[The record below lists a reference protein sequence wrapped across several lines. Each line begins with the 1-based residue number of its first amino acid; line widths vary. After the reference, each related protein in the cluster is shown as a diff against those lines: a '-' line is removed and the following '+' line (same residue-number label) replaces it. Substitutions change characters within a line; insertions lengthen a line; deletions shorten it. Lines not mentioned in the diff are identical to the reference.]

1 MALYFTFNKR
11 NKKNKET
18 FEYLYHFT
26 NFTTLLLHYY
36 FTMQKKVGKVNF
48 TFLTLLLY
56 LSLPL
61 LKINKDKLYFILF
74 YFILHYWNFTLLL

>member
-26 NFTTLLLHYY
+26 NFTTLLYY
-36 FTMQKKVGKVNF
+36 HFTNQKKVGKVNF

-61 LKINKDKLYFILF
+61 LKINKD
-74 YFILHYWNFTLLL
+74 